1 MYNFGLRIIKGSNDT
16 ATICIPE
23 TRLSRAEAVKLR
35 CRIEKMRSFEY
46 QRMIIENGLYQYIG
60 TVAPFSAAR
69 VQGIGIRI
77 NKFIDQIKAK
87 EALL

>member
-1 MYNFGLRIIKGSNDT
+1 MYDFILRIIKGKDDT

-35 CRIEKMRSFEY
+35 CRIEKMRAFKY

-60 TVAPFSAAR
+60 IIAPFSAAR
-69 VQGIGIRI
+69 IQGIGIRI

-87 EALL
+87 EE

>member
-23 TRLSRAEAVKLR
+23 TRLSRAEA
-35 CRIEKMRSFEY
+35 RIEKMRSFEY

-87 EALL
+87 VE